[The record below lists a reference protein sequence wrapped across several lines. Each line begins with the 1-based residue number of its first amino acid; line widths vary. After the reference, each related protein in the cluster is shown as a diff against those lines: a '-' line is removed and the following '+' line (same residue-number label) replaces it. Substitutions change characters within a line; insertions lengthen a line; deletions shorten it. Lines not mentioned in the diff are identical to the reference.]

1 MPEPSGTSTTTPPA
15 GTTGARIHL
24 ENLTKTYPGS
34 RAPAVDNV
42 NMEIKAG
49 EIVIFV
55 GPSGCGKSTTLKMIN
70 RLIEPTSGRI
80 RIGDEDVTDMDP
92 VRLRRKVGYAI
103 QASGLFPHMTV
114 AQNIA
119 LVPKMIGWSRARIAA
134 RVEEMLDLV
143 GLDPREFHGR
153 YPRQLSG
160 GQQQRVGVARA
171 LAADPPVLLMDE
183 PFGAVD
189 PITRDHLQDELI
201 RLQHELHKTICFV
214 THDFDEAIKLGD
226 RIAVLRERSHI
237 AQFDTPEA
245 ILTNPADDFVS
256 GFVGAGAALKR
267 LNLSR
272 VRDVGV
278 VDFPTAGIDDPLQDI
293 FDLLRNG
300 STNEL
305 LLLDRNRRPYKWLR
319 RGDLARAKQSLARAG
334 TPVTDTVTRD
344 ATLRDALEAVL
355 TDNAGR
361 VAVTGRRGEYTGVV
375 DMETLMNTVHEL
387 LEADRLEALEHQH
400 QLQEQRHR
408 ETLLAQEGLDTGEGG
423 AGGAV

>member
-1 MPEPSGTSTTTPPA
+1 MPETTETTPA
-15 GTTGARIHL
+15 SGARIHL
-24 ENLTKTYPGS
+24 ENLTKTYPGNPT
-34 RAPAVDNV
+34 PAVDNV
-42 NMEIKAG
+42 NLEIKAG

-55 GPSGCGKSTTLKMIN
+55 GPSGCGKSTCLKMIN
-70 RLIEPTSGRI
+70 RLIEPTHGRI
-80 RIGDEDVTDMDP
+80 RIGDEDVTGMDP
-92 VRLRRKVGYAI
+92 VKLRRKVGYAI

-119 LVPKMIGWSRARIAA
+119 LVPKMTGWSKSRVNN

-226 RIAVLRERSHI
+226 RIAVLREQSHI

-245 ILTNPADDFVS
+245 ILTNPTDDFVS

-267 LNLSR
+267 LNLTR

-278 VDFPTAGIDDPLQDI
+278 VDFPTAGLDDPLETI
-293 FDLLRNG
+293 FDRLRSG
-300 STNEL
+300 SHNEL

-319 RGDLARAKQSLARAG
+319 RGDLSRARESLARAG
-334 TPVTDTVTRD
+334 TLVADTVTRD

-361 VAVTGRRGEYTGVV
+361 VAVTGRRGEYLGVV
-375 DMETLMNTVHEL
+375 DMATLMNNVHEL
-387 LEADRLEALEHQH
+387 LEADRLEAIEHQH
-400 QLQEQRHR
+400 QLQEQRAR
-408 ETLLAQEGLDTGEGG
+408 QTQLAQEGLAGTGGTESGPG
-423 AGGAV
+423 AKA

>member
-1 MPEPSGTSTTTPPA
+1 VSDGSTR
-15 GTTGARIHL
+15 GATIEL
-24 ENLTKTYPGS
+24 ENLSKRYPGS
-34 RAPAVDNV
+34 PHPAVDDV
-42 NMEIKAG
+42 NLEIKAG
-49 EIVIFV
+49 ETVVFV

-70 RLIEPTSGRI
+70 RLIEPTGGRI
-80 RIGDEDVTDMDP
+80 RMGGEDVTDIDP
-92 VRLRRKVGYAI
+92 VGLRRKVGYAI
-103 QASGLFPHMTV
+103 QSAGLFPHMTV

-119 LVPKMIGWSRARIAA
+119 LVPRMIGWPKERIRN
-134 RVEEMLDLV
+134 RVEELLDLV
-143 GLDPREFHGR
+143 GLDPGEFHGR

-201 RLQHELHKTICFV
+201 RLQHELHKTIVFV

-237 AQFDTPEA
+237 AQYDTPEA
-245 ILTNPADDFVS
+245 ILTSPADDFVS

-272 VRDVGV
+272 VRDVAIT
-278 VDFPTAGIDDPLQDI
+278 DFPTVTVDDPLQ
-293 FDLLRNG
+293 LVNHRLRSG
-300 STNEL
+300 GTNEI

-319 RGDLARAKQSLARAG
+319 RGDVTGVGARGSLARAG
-334 TPVTDTVTRD
+334 TPVHDTVTGD

-355 TDNAGR
+355 TDKAGR
-361 VAVTGRRGEYTGVV
+361 VAVTGRSGEYTGVV
-375 DMETLMNTVHEL
+375 DMETLMNAVHEL
-387 LEADRLEALEHQH
+387 LEADRLEAT
-400 QLQEQRHR
+400 R
-408 ETLLAQEGLDTGEGG
+408 EGG
-423 AGGAV
+423 RRDGA